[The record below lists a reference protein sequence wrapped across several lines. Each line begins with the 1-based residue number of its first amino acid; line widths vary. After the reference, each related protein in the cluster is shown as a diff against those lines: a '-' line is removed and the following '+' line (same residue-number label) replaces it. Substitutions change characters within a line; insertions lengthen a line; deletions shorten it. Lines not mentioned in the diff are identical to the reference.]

1 MREKNI
7 FAYKLFLLLN
17 LSDLNL
23 FFMSKLQPTPP
34 RKNSPPLSQQPP
46 LKVEVL
52 SSPPLHPVETRGGG
66 AHYVKLKISKQALRT
81 ASWHALKYG
90 ENELWSQH

>member
-1 MREKNI
+1 
-7 FAYKLFLLLN
+7 
-17 LSDLNL
+17 
-23 FFMSKLQPTPP
+23 MSKLQPTPP

-52 SSPPLHPVETRGGG
+52 SSPPPLHPVETRGGG